1 MEGAIP
7 TYDLLRAPRGCSMVR
22 LRPFL
27 LAIAWG
33 LAGVLAA
40 QSHLAEGFTGL
51 PGGATVAV
59 MPLDVELYAVTAGG
73 VLEPRAEWTAKAV
86 ANLKEALRLRGAGQG
101 GRFVPAPPGEGELL
115 AELNHLHAAVAR
127 AIDLHH
133 FGTWK
138 LPSKAGKL
146 DWSLGDEVAEI
157 RKQTSADYALF
168 LYLRDSY
175 ATGGRVAT
183 MVLYAA
189 LGVGVGGGAQV
200 GYASLVDLKT
210 GRILWF
216 NEMVKATGDVREL
229 EPAKTTLGHLLKAFP
244 G

>member
-1 MEGAIP
+1 
-7 TYDLLRAPRGCSMVR
+7 MVR
-22 LRPFL
+22 FRLIFL
-27 LAIAWG
+27 ALILSLG
-33 LAGVLAA
+33 LGSGLAA

-51 PGGATVAV
+51 PAGATVAV
-59 MPLDVELYAVTAGG
+59 MPLDVELFAVTAGG
-73 VLEPRAEWTAKAV
+73 VLEPRAEWTTKAI
-86 ANLKEALRLRGAGQG
+86 ANLKEALRLRKAGQG
-101 GRFVPAPPGEGELL
+101 GTFVPVPPGDGELL
-115 AELNHLHAAVAR
+115 AELNHLHGAVAR

-133 FGTWK
+133 FGSWK

-146 DWSLGDEVAEI
+146 DWSLGEEVAEI
-157 RKQTSADYALF
+157 RKQASADYALF
-168 LYLRDSY
+168 IFLRDSY

-216 NEMVKATGDVREL
+216 NEMAKVTGDVREL
-229 EPAKTTLGHLLKAFP
+229 EPAKATLGHLLKEFP
-244 G
+244 E

>member
-1 MEGAIP
+1 
-7 TYDLLRAPRGCSMVR
+7 MVR

-27 LAIAWG
+27 LAFAWS

-40 QSHLAEGFTGL
+40 QSHLAEGFTRL
-51 PGGATVAV
+51 PAGATIAV
-59 MPLDVELYAVTAGG
+59 MPLDVELFSVTAGG

-86 ANLKEALRLRGAGQG
+86 ANLKEALRLRGSGQG
-101 GRFVPAPPGEGELL
+101 GTFVPAPPGEGELL
-115 AELNHLHAAVAR
+115 AELNHLHGAVAR
-127 AIDLHH
+127 AIDIHH
-133 FGTWK
+133 FGSWK

-146 DWSLGDEVAEI
+146 DWSLGEEVAEI
-157 RKQTSADYALF
+157 RKQASADYALF
-168 LYLRDSY
+168 IYLRDSY

-189 LGVGVGGGAQV
+189 LGMGVGGGAQV

-229 EPAKTTLGHLLKAFP
+229 EPAKTTLGHLLKEFP

>member
-1 MEGAIP
+1 M
-7 TYDLLRAPRGCSMVR
+7 LR
-22 LRPFL
+22 LRLIL
-27 LAIAWG
+27 LALVLG
-33 LAGVLAA
+33 LGGPLTA
-40 QSHLAEGFTGL
+40 QSHLAEGFTRL
-51 PGGATVAV
+51 PAGATIAV
-59 MPLDVELYAVTAGG
+59 MPLDVELFAVTAGG
-73 VLEPRAEWTAKAV
+73 VLEPRAEWTTKAV
-86 ANLKEALRLRGAGQG
+86 ANLKEALSLRGTGQG
-101 GRFVPAPPGEGELL
+101 RTFVPVPAGDSELL
-115 AELNHLHAAVAR
+115 AELNHLHGAVAR

-146 DWSLGDEVAEI
+146 DWSLGEEVAEI
-157 RKQTSADYALF
+157 RKQAPADYALF
-168 LYLRDSY
+168 IYLRDSY

-216 NEMVKATGDVREL
+216 NEMAKATGDVREL
-229 EPAKTTLGHLLKAFP
+229 EPAKATLGHLLKAFP
-244 G
+244 E

>member
-1 MEGAIP
+1 M
-7 TYDLLRAPRGCSMVR
+7 LRRR
-22 LRPFL
+22 LIL
-27 LAIAWG
+27 LALVLSLG
-33 LAGVLAA
+33 GGLAA
-40 QSHLAEGFTGL
+40 QSHLAEGFTQL
-51 PGGATVAV
+51 PAGATVAV
-59 MPLDVELYAVTAGG
+59 MPLDVELFAVTAGG

-101 GRFVPAPPGEGELL
+101 RAFVPVPDGDGELL
-115 AELNHLHAAVAR
+115 AELNHLHGAVAR

-133 FGTWK
+133 FGSWK

-146 DWSLGDEVAEI
+146 DWSLGEEVAEI
-157 RKQTSADYALF
+157 RKQAAADYALF
-168 LYLRDSY
+168 VYLRDSY

-210 GRILWF
+210 GRVLWF
-216 NEMVKATGDVREL
+216 NEMAKVTGDVREL

-244 G
+244 E